1 MEHLNFFEVSK
12 NIYYEPQY
20 LQQTCCGIIHVLQI
34 KEQWYFEYPSQGQ
47 MYLLESQK
55 TQWSLLSHHIKSFDY
70 LLHELLRLHKYELFL
85 LGYNSHWGNDWT
97 ELLFMSSFST
107 FMSCS
112 QYEGWSGQNIAC
124 LNHLGDFFFPNDFG
138 ECVCMWAYWGV
149 AKGQG
154 QWGLRTSVL
163 ELPNEPMECPY
174 LKMFLN

>member
-1 MEHLNFFEVSK
+1 M
-12 NIYYEPQY
+12 YYEPQY
-20 LQQTCCGIIHVLQI
+20 LKRTCCGIIHVLQI

-47 MYLLESQK
+47 MYLLESQE

-85 LGYNSHWGNDWT
+85 LGYNSHWGSDWT
-97 ELLFMSSFST
+97 FIYVQFLYFYVLFSVWGLKWAKHSMFESS
-107 FMSCS
+107 
-112 QYEGWSGQNIAC
+112 GR
-124 LNHLGDFFFPNDFG
+124 LFFPQMIL
-138 ECVCMWAYWGV
+138 ESVCMWAYWEV

-154 QWGLRTSVL
+154 QWGLRTSAL